1 MKPEI
6 NSLRSIVLAGLVL
19 ALATVLPAQSAG
31 SDTGKATTPPA
42 SAPSAQPAPGTT
54 PVGGDSPAPADT
66 KQPATQQP
74 TSTRP
79 SGKSSPDATSKE
91 PAPGTTPVGGDI
103 PAKSAD
109 LEKVVP
115 VGGDLIKVK
124 PGSVEDVSA
133 VGNRDIGGR
142 GLGNWYSTDTEIKMG
157 KTYADEIEKSSK
169 FITDPVVTEYVNR
182 IGQNIVKNSDCK
194 VPFTIKVLDSD
205 EINAFALPGG
215 FFYVNSGLILNADEE
230 AELAGVMAHET
241 AHVCAHHAVREMT
254 RMNYAQLGTIPLI
267 FIGGWT
273 GYGIYEAASIGIPI
287 TFMKFSREFE
297 AQADYLGVQ
306 YMYRAG
312 YDPQAFITFFE
323 KIQALEKRKP
333 GAVAK
338 VFADHPQTPDRILH
352 TQEEIARILPA
363 RDEYMVTTSEFD
375 DVKARLARIENKRRL
390 TDTKGVTRPSLRRAS
405 TGTDSGSSP
414 ARPTTARVPTTSPR
428 CIAAT
433 TRTKSDALQGGRQ
446 SRKGT
451 AQPERV
457 LLLVL
462 SAASLYI
469 GCGRQLHSIHEENCH
484 FRGGLCLHSA
494 ADEDRQSDASRAAA
508 RHRVCPQ
515 SPAGHRVQRQRHHHG
530 GQSPDRDTS

>member
-1 MKPEI
+1 M
-6 NSLRSIVLAGLVL
+6 
-19 ALATVLPAQSAG
+19 
-31 SDTGKATTPPA
+31 
-42 SAPSAQPAPGTT
+42 
-54 PVGGDSPAPADT
+54 
-66 KQPATQQP
+66 
-74 TSTRP
+74 
-79 SGKSSPDATSKE
+79 
-91 PAPGTTPVGGDI
+91 
-103 PAKSAD
+103 
-109 LEKVVP
+109 
-115 VGGDLIKVK
+115 
-124 PGSVEDVSA
+124 
-133 VGNRDIGGR
+133 
-142 GLGNWYSTDTEIKMG
+142 
-157 KTYADEIEKSSK
+157 
-169 FITDPVVTEYVNR
+169 
-182 IGQNIVKNSDCK
+182 
-194 VPFTIKVLDSD
+194 PFTIKVIDSD

-297 AQADYLGVQ
+297 SQADYLGVQ

-375 DVKARLARIENKRRL
+375 EVKARLARIENKRRL

-405 TGTDSGSSP
+405 TGTDSGNCTKP
-414 ARPTTARVPTTSPR
+414 DRRWHEFRRQAHAASPR
-428 CIAAT
+428 RPELSPDLSTAASNAK
-433 TRTKSDALQGGRQ
+433 RTAQLTIPPACVNAPPRYTLVAE
-446 SRKGT
+446 GT
-451 AQPERV
+451 AFQSMKKIV
-457 LLLVL
+457 IFAAVFVFILLLTKI
-462 SAASLYI
+462 ANQMPPEPPPGTA
-469 GCGRQLHSIHEENCH
+469 
-484 FRGGLCLHSA
+484 F
-494 ADEDRQSDASRAAA
+494 
-508 RHRVCPQ
+508 CPQ

-530 GQSPDRDTS
+530 GQSPDRHAS